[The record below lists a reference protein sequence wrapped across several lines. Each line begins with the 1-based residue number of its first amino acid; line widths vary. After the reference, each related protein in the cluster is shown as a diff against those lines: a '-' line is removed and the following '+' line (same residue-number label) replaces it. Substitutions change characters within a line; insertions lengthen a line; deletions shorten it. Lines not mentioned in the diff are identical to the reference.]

1 MDYPEIYLRCINVIL
16 ESEGGF
22 VDDPQDFGGKTN
34 FGLSQRSYP
43 DIDIETLTKETAIE
57 IYYKDYWI
65 PMNVQIIPIDELTL
79 HVFDHGVNAGSKIAI
94 RLLQRLIGV
103 SDDGYIGE
111 ITLKGIDAYIGDIVG
126 EYIKR
131 RKLFYVTL
139 VQNKPEL
146 RKFLKG
152 WLARVESTKFT

>member
-16 ESEGGF
+16 ESEGGYT
-22 VDDPQDFGGKTN
+22 DDPQDPGGKTN

-43 DIDIETLTKETAIE
+43 DIDIRELTKEAAIE

-65 PMNVQIIPIDELTL
+65 PMNVQPIPIDELTL
-79 HVFDHGVNAGSKIAI
+79 HVFDHGINTGQKIAV
-94 RLLQRLIGV
+94 RLLQRLVGV

-111 ITLKGIDAYIGDIVG
+111 ITLKGIDDYTGNIVD

-152 WLARVESTKFT
+152 WLNRIDNTKF

>member
-16 ESEGGF
+16 ESEGGYT
-22 VDDPQDFGGKTN
+22 DDPQDPGGKTN

-43 DIDIETLTKETAIE
+43 DIDIRELTKETAIE

-65 PMNVQIIPIDELTL
+65 PMNVQPIPIDELTL
-79 HVFDHGVNAGSKIAI
+79 HVFDHGINTGQKIAV
-94 RLLQRLIGV
+94 RLLQRLVGV

-111 ITLKGIDAYIGDIVG
+111 ITLKGIDDYTGNIVD

-152 WLARVESTKFT
+152 WLNRIDNTKF